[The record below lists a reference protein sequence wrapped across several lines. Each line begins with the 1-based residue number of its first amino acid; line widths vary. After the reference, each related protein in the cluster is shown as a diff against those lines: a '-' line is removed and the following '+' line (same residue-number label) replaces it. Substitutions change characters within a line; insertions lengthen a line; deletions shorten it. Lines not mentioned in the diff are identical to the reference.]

1 MYSPFS
7 VTDIHTYRT
16 KLLPHPVF
24 SVAESLSHAI
34 PPSTSSLLDVAANG
48 AVLVHLV
55 SPRTHTG
62 RVKLLWHAIVA
73 ALVVDALH
81 LWILL
86 RLVVFRA
93 DSWRR

>member
-1 MYSPFS
+1 
-7 VTDIHTYRT
+7 
-16 KLLPHPVF
+16 
-24 SVAESLSHAI
+24 VAESISHAI

-62 RVKLLWHAIVA
+62 RVKLLWHAIVV

-81 LWILL
+81 LCILL
-86 RLVVFRA
+86 RLVLRA